1 MAAKPSVP
9 YLSELGTHPVS
20 NTPNQTPITVQD
32 VIESLDDFLCKART
46 LPFENDFDLGYER
59 ALNDVLHHLLA
70 ASPEPDCDCCI
81 ECALCNTS
89 RSSTSDRTLNI
100 VEGVVAHAFETFQ
113 KVRGG
118 CTLESEFQL
127 GYKGALN
134 KLIDEVRASSRT
146 QELAPNARDDNR
158 ETANRRDEDEYYEM
172 IGACIQVLVAEGRL
186 YDTGERRWSER
197 TQSHQVVWGAV
208 PPKHKQH

>member
-20 NTPNQTPITVQD
+20 NTPNQTLTTVHD
-32 VIESLDDFLCKART
+32 VIESLDDLLCKTRT
-46 LPFENDFDLGYER
+46 LPLENDFDLGYER
-59 ALNDVLHHLLA
+59 ALDDVLHHLLG
-70 ASPEPDCDCCI
+70 ASTEPDCDCCT

-100 VEGVVAHAFETFQ
+100 VEGVVAQTFETF
-113 KVRGG
+113 KVRRSCALGI
-118 CTLESEFQL
+118 EFQL

-134 KLIDEVRASSRT
+134 NLIDEVRALSRT

-172 IGACIQVLVAEGRL
+172 IGACIQVLVAEGL
-186 YDTGERRWSER
+186 VYDTGKRRWSER
-197 TQSHQVVWGAV
+197 TQSHQVVWEVV